1 MKISNQKTSHKKR
14 NLLIVTVIF
23 VLLGGGVVYAIYTN
37 NQNQTDKNNPTQ
49 VNPVDSA
56 KEADFNATKK
66 EEFIEKE
73 MKNESSESEKVT
85 DSDISLGVE
94 DQGDNAVITTNLA
107 SVTAGTCKLVIKN
120 GSQTYS
126 ETVDIIYAPEYSI
139 CAGFTV
145 PKSKLGSGTWNIDL
159 EVTSG
164 TQILTKT
171 IQHNL

>member
-1 MKISNQKTSHKKR
+1 MKISSQKTSHKKR
-14 NLLIVTVIF
+14 NILIAIA
-23 VLLGGGVVYAIYTN
+23 VLALIGGVASYAIYTGD
-37 NQNQTDKNNPTQ
+37 QRQTDQNDTTGLS
-49 VNPVDSA
+49 PVDRA
-56 KEADFNATKK
+56 KEADLNATKK

-73 MKNESSESEKVT
+73 MQEKSSEPEKVT
-85 DSDISLGVE
+85 DNDIFLGVE
-94 DQGDNAVITTNLA
+94 DQGENAVITTNLA